1 MLVTL
6 NLRHGGVFRD
16 VYCYCMTFWA
26 RHSISDP
33 LYVLIASKKHI
44 FSQKMTSLIDLFII
58 GFQILVKQAE
68 KVRMS
73 VVNCQTHII
82 TDTKKLK

>member
-1 MLVTL
+1 MNLTFHSHPNWLV
-6 NLRHGGVFRD
+6 NV
-16 VYCYCMTFWA
+16 WK
-26 RHSISDP
+26 
-33 LYVLIASKKHI
+33 VLIASKKHI

-82 TDTKKLK
+82 TNTEKLK